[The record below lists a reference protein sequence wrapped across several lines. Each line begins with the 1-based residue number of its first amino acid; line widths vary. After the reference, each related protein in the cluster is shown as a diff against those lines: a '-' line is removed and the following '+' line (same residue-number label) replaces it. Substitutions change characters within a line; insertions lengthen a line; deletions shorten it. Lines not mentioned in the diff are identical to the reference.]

1 MELKSTNS
9 SIFPEPVSSL
19 LKVLSSAAFFEES
32 VLIGSWVM
40 PLYCEFF
47 DISYVLRTMD
57 IDFAVQLLRGKKS
70 PKPDLHEL
78 ITSQGFTPFLTQT
91 GVEKFS
97 KEGFTIEFI
106 THRKGSRD
114 EDSVFIKDW
123 NISAVSLPFVDILI
137 NFSFIAECPEYKVRA
152 PVPEAFFFHKLI
164 TAKRRREEAKR
175 IKDLDQCAAI
185 ASHLNQNRLRNVCK
199 SVKLGSRTRAAI
211 RSSCKEINLPRGY
224 IEALLNGL

>member
-1 MELKSTNS
+1 VELKSTNS

-19 LKVLSSAAFFEES
+19 MNVLSSTAFFEDS

-40 PLYCEFF
+40 PLYREFF
-47 DISYVLRTMD
+47 DISYVLHTMD
-57 IDFAVQLLRGKKS
+57 VDFAVQLLRGKKS
-70 PKPDLHEL
+70 SKTDLHEL
-78 ITSQGFTPFLTQT
+78 IISQGFTPFVTQT

-97 KEGFTIEFI
+97 KEGFAIEFI

-114 EDSVFIKDW
+114 EESVFIKDW

-185 ASHLNQNRLRNVCK
+185 VPHLNQDRLRNVCE
-199 SVKLGSRTRAAI
+199 SVKLGSGTRAAI
-211 RSSCKEINLPRGY
+211 RSSCKEIDFPPQQL
-224 IEALLNGL
+224 GLKE